1 MKLSKKVAISTIAV
15 VLSLSVALPSL
26 AATSHWNDNAAKT
39 NISTDWINWKA
50 DWESV
55 KNNFEQI
62 ALAPGATESSLNFAW
77 YSKAE
82 GQSLI
87 SLSTT
92 RNMDNPTEIGGL
104 SEKYKVLNGVTY
116 YSNKV
121 TASRLKPN
129 SVYYYQYYLDGKW
142 STVRKF
148 ETQGT
153 EEFSF
158 LYVGDPQIGASVGQ
172 TANGETSAQTA
183 ELAARND
190 AFSWNST
197 LESAMNANP
206 NVSFMISAGDQIN
219 ETASDGSAAKDLQQ
233 EIEYAGYLSPSL
245 ISSLPIATTIGNHDS
260 LTANYKNHFN
270 TPNPFTTEAT
280 PSKAGYDYYYTYGNT
295 LFIFLDTNNYNVADH
310 EALIKKATHAN
321 PNVTWKIVTF
331 HQDIY
336 GSGADHSD
344 SDGIILRTQ
353 LTAMLDKYDIDAV
366 LQGHDHTYSRSYQLS
381 SDSTTHTAYNASV
394 NLKDEATKAEFQQ
407 QNLCYKIV
415 SDTLD
420 ATNTVVTNPQG
431 VLYMEA
437 NSSTGSKFY
446 ELIATQQNYIASRSQ
461 TWTPSYSVIDVTKDT
476 LTINTY
482 DVSTGN
488 KIDTSY
494 TIKKTNE
501 IATDKITLSKTAI
514 SLSVGNTYTLKA
526 DLSPADATDVVTFA
540 TSNEEVAVVD
550 AKTGVITAKKV
561 GTATITVTSGS
572 VETVCKVTVKK

>member
-1 MKLSKKVAISTIAV
+1 MKLRKKIVISTIAV
-15 VLSLSVALPSL
+15 ALSLSVAIPSF
-26 AATSHWNDNAAKT
+26 AATSHWNDNATKM
-39 NISTDWINWKA
+39 NISTDWLNWKA
-50 DWESV
+50 SWESV
-55 KNNFEQI
+55 KSNFEQI
-62 ALAPGATESSLNFAW
+62 SLTPGTTESSLNFAW
-77 YSKAE
+77 YSRGDSQAK
-82 GQSLI
+82 LC
-87 SLSTT
+87 LSTT
-92 RNMDNPTEIGGL
+92 RDMVSPTYTGGV
-104 SEKYKVLNGVTY
+104 SEQYKVLNGVTY

-121 TASRLKPN
+121 TLDNLKPN

-148 ETQGT
+148 ETKGT

-172 TANGETSAQTA
+172 TASGEMSAQTA

-206 NVSFMISAGDQIN
+206 DVSFMISAGDQVN

-260 LTANYKNHFN
+260 MTANYKNHFN
-270 TPNPFTTEAT
+270 NPNSSTTEAT
-280 PSKAGYDYYYTYGNT
+280 PTKAGYDYYYTYGNT

-310 EALIKKATHAN
+310 ETLIKKATDAY

-353 LTAMLDKYDIDAV
+353 LTALLDKYDIDVV

-381 SDSTTHTAYNASV
+381 GDGTTHTTYNASA
-394 NLKDEATKAEFQQ
+394 NLKDEAANAEFQK

-415 SDTLD
+415 TDTQD
-420 ATNTVVTNPQG
+420 AADNMVTNPQG

-446 ELIATQQNYIASRSQ
+446 ELIATQQNFIASRSQ
-461 TWTPSYSVIDVTKDT
+461 TWTPSYSVVDVTKDT
-476 LTINTY
+476 LTITTY
-482 DVSTGN
+482 DVATGN

-494 TIKKTNE
+494 TIKKTDE
-501 IATDKITLSKTAI
+501 IATKIITLSKTAL
-514 SLSVGNTYTLKA
+514 SLSVGKTYTLQA
-526 DLSPADATDVVTFA
+526 SLSPDEATDEVTYA
-540 TSNEEVAVVD
+540 TSNKAVAVVD
-550 AKTGVITAKKV
+550 AQTGVITAKKV
-561 GTATITVTSGS
+561 GTATITVTSGA
-572 VETVCKVTVKK
+572 VKIDCIVTVK